1 VVVTAIAVSD
11 PEAVP
16 TTLAAVRRQVYEAAR
31 IVLVGGGSDVR
42 RAADLEG
49 LGWHESVGH
58 LLDAVAAGVTHVWI
72 VRAGA
77 VPRNDALYSLV
88 LESERNSAAIAG
100 SKLLRADDEERLISV
115 GLATD
120 VFDAPYVGLDP
131 EEIDFGQYDVVR
143 DVAAVPA
150 ASILM
155 RKDLARGVGGPD
167 PRMAPIPSA
176 VDLCQRARLRGAR
189 VIVVPSS
196 EVVIET
202 SRTRDA
208 LWKEEAGRIRA
219 MLKAYSWL
227 TLGWA
232 LPISF
237 LIGFVTAVV
246 APFLGRF
253 TLFSWLGA
261 WLWNLAFLPSTL
273 SARRAA
279 RRGRVGDDA
288 ELFRYQLRGSAEL
301 RQLFGEIGARLRDR
315 LGLEENRGFAELG
328 QDLRQ
333 PAFVIGLLALVF
345 AFFSTRSI
353 WSDQMPA
360 VGYSLPL
367 PPSGL
372 GTVDAYA
379 GGWNPAGMGS
389 VEPLRPFLALAGLVQ
404 TVAFDRPGAAMALLV
419 VAATLSALWG
429 SVRLFRTFG
438 IETVPALM
446 GAAVLVAG
454 PAAQS
459 ITGDTGVT
467 AWLAIGIVPWAIRVC
482 LARFPARW
490 GARLARI
497 AAAGWVIG
505 LTAVVSPLVGVVPIV
520 ALLVW
525 ALVEIDNRSAWRG
538 LLIGLMG
545 AVLGV
550 GMLVPWV
557 TTADLDRFLEAG
569 APAFWEPSLVMV
581 GGVAAALI
589 GLVVAGP
596 SHHAKVGVWGGILAT
611 LGAVVARSG
620 DGGFGREVEHT
631 GLVLVSLG
639 ASVIVAATFDAL
651 RRVDAVVG
659 WHRFVVSL
667 ATLGGIV
674 VVAATLFVVLPGRI
688 GFPGDTLD
696 RGVAFTEAAQ
706 GDPGSARILVVG
718 PQEDLPGDSR
728 LFRGAAYRVISAP
741 MPTMDEAWLSRP
753 TGADQALEQTL
764 ADIVDGETFRAGSAL
779 AEFGIR
785 WVISLGDTPFVSVFT
800 GQLDLVALG
809 TTRGVALT
817 VDGEPPVRAVADDG
831 AVWSYDGRVYRG
843 EANDV
848 RVVVAESPNGRWGP
862 DWQQSGWANDLS
874 GEAGEITFSPIE
886 GRRNQAV
893 VAGGLAL
900 VLMLGSAVGRERR

>member
-1 VVVTAIAVSD
+1 MVVTAIAVND

-16 TTLAAVRRQVYEAAR
+16 KTLAAVRRQVYEPAR

-42 RAADLEG
+42 RAADIEG
-49 LGWHESVGH
+49 LGWYESVGN
-58 LLDAVAAGVTHVWI
+58 LLGAVSGGVTHVWI

-77 VPRNDALYSLV
+77 LPRNDALYSLV
-88 LESERNSAAIAG
+88 LEAERNSAAIAG
-100 SKLLRADDEERLISV
+100 SKLLRADNEEQLISV

-167 PRMAPIPSA
+167 PRMAPIPGA

-189 VIVVPSS
+189 VIIVPSS
-196 EVVIET
+196 EVVIEP

-208 LWKEEAGRIRA
+208 LWREEAGRIRA

-227 TLGWA
+227 TLIWA

-237 LIGFVTAVV
+237 LIGLVSAIV

-261 WLWNLAFLPSTL
+261 WLWNLVYLPSTL
-273 SARRAA
+273 GARRAA

-301 RQLFGEIGARLRDR
+301 RQLLGEIGSRLRDR
-315 LGLEENRGFAELG
+315 LGLEEGRGFAELG

-333 PAFVIGLLALVF
+333 PAFVIGFLALVS

-353 WSDQMPA
+353 WSGQMPA

-372 GTVDAYA
+372 DTVAAYA
-379 GGWNPAGMGS
+379 GGWNPAGMGTI
-389 VEPLRPFLALAGLVQ
+389 EPLRPFLALAGLVQ
-404 TVAFDRPGAAMALLV
+404 TALLDRPGAAMALLV

-429 SVRLFRTFG
+429 SVRMLRTFG

-446 GAAVLVAG
+446 GAAVLIAG

-467 AWLAIGIVPWAIRVC
+467 AWLALGVVPWAVRVC
-482 LARFPARW
+482 LARFPKRWTARV
-490 GARLARI
+490 ARV

-505 LTAVVSPLVGVVPIV
+505 LTAVISPLVGVVPIV
-520 ALLVW
+520 ALLTW
-525 ALVEIDNRSAWRG
+525 ALVSVDDRSAWRG
-538 LLIGLMG
+538 ALVGVMGSLLG
-545 AVLGV
+545 AA
-550 GMLVPWV
+550 MLVPWV

-569 APAFWEPSLVMV
+569 DPAFWEPSLVMV
-581 GGVAAALI
+581 VALAVALV

-596 SHHAKVGVWGGILAT
+596 PRHAAVGVWGGILTT
-611 LGAVVARSG
+611 LGAAAARAG
-620 DGGFGREVEHT
+620 DAGFGREVEHS

-639 ASVIVAATFDAL
+639 SAAIVAATFDAL
-651 RRVDAVVG
+651 TRVDVVTG
-659 WHRFVVSL
+659 WRRLVVSS
-667 ATLGGIV
+667 ATIGGV
-674 VVAATLFVVLPGRI
+674 VLVAATVLVVLPGRI

-696 RGVAFTEAAQ
+696 RAVAFTGAAP
-706 GDPGSARILVVG
+706 GDPASARILVIG
-718 PQEDLPGDSR
+718 PSDALPGDSR
-728 LFRGAAYRVISAP
+728 LFRGASYRVISAP
-741 MPTMDEAWLSRP
+741 MPTMDEAWLGPAS
-753 TGADQALEQTL
+753 GADVALEQTL
-764 ADIVDGETFRAGSAL
+764 ADIVDGETFRAGDAL

-785 WVISLGDTPFVSVFT
+785 WVISLGETPFTSVFT

-809 TTRGVALT
+809 TSRGVALT
-817 VDGEPPVRAVADDG
+817 LDGDPPVRAVADDG
-831 AVWSYDGRVYRG
+831 SPWSYDGRVYRG
-843 EANDV
+843 EPADV
-848 RVVVAESPNGRWGP
+848 RVTIAESPNSRWQP
-862 DWQQSGWANDLS
+862 DWQQSGWANDVS
-874 GEAGEITFSPIE
+874 GVDGEVTFAPVE
-886 GRRNQAV
+886 GRRRQAIA
-893 VAGGLAL
+893 AGALAL
-900 VLMLGSAVGRERR
+900 LLVVGSAVGRERR

>member
-1 VVVTAIAVSD
+1 MVVTAIAVND

-16 TTLAAVRRQVYEAAR
+16 KTLAAVRRQVYESAR
-31 IVLVGGGSDVR
+31 IVLVGGGADVR

-49 LGWHESVGH
+49 LGWYETVGN
-58 LLDAVAAGVTHVWI
+58 LLSAVVAGVTHVWM

-88 LESERNSAAIAG
+88 LEAERNNAAIAG
-100 SKLLRADDEERLISV
+100 SKLLRADDEEQLISV

-208 LWKEEAGRIRA
+208 LWREEAGRIRA

-227 TLGWA
+227 TLIWA

-237 LIGFVTAVV
+237 LIGLLSAIV

-261 WLWNLAFLPSTL
+261 WLWNIAYLPSTL
-273 SARRAA
+273 GARRAA

-301 RQLFGEIGARLRDR
+301 RHLFGEIGARLRGR
-315 LGLEENRGFAELG
+315 LGLEEHRGFAELG

-333 PAFVIGLLALVF
+333 PAFVIGFLALVF

-353 WSDQMPA
+353 WSDGMPA

-372 GTVDAYA
+372 DAVGAYA

-389 VEPLRPFLALAGLVQ
+389 VEPLRPFLALAGLIQ
-404 TVAFDRPGAAMALLV
+404 TVVLDRPEAAMALLV
-419 VAATLSALWG
+419 VVATLSALWG
-429 SVRLFRTFG
+429 SVRMLRTFG

-454 PAAQS
+454 PAAQT

-467 AWLAIGIVPWAIRVC
+467 AWLAIGVVPWAIRVC
-482 LARFPARW
+482 LARFPSRWHARA
-490 GARLARI
+490 ARL
-497 AAAGWVIG
+497 AAAGWVTG
-505 LTAVVSPLVGVVPIV
+505 LAAVVSPLAGVVPV
-520 ALLVW
+520 TALVVW
-525 ALVEIDNRSAWRG
+525 ALVQVDDRAAWRG
-538 LLIGLMG
+538 VAVGIVG
-545 AVLGV
+545 AVLGI
-550 GMLVPWV
+550 GMLVPWL

-569 APAFWEPSLVMV
+569 APAFWEPSPVMV
-581 GGVAAALI
+581 VALGAALVGLVAA
-589 GLVVAGP
+589 GP
-596 SHHAKVGVWGGILAT
+596 QYHARVGIWGGIVAT
-611 LGAVVARSG
+611 LGTAVARTG
-620 DGGFGREVEHT
+620 DAGFGREVEHA
-631 GLVLVSLG
+631 GLVLASLG
-639 ASVIVAATFDAL
+639 SAVVVAATFDAL
-651 RRVDAVVG
+651 SRVDEVVG
-659 WHRFVVSL
+659 WRRFVVSM
-667 ATLGGIV
+667 ATIGGIV
-674 VVAATLFVVLPGRI
+674 VVASTLFVVLPGRI
-688 GFPGDTLD
+688 GFPGDTLE
-696 RGVAFTEAAQ
+696 RAVAFTGAAP
-706 GDPGSARILVVG
+706 GDPASSRILVVG

-741 MPTMDEAWLSRP
+741 MPTMDEAWLSSP
-753 TGADQALEQTL
+753 TGADLALEETL
-764 ADIVDGETFRAGSAL
+764 AEVVDGETFRAGDAL

-817 VDGEPPVRAVADDG
+817 LDGDPPVRAVADDG
-831 AVWSYDGRVYRG
+831 NAWSYDGRGYRG
-843 EANDV
+843 EADDV
-848 RVVVAESPNGRWGP
+848 RVVIAESPNGRWRP
-862 DWQQSGWANDLS
+862 DWAQVGWANELS
-874 GEAGEITFSPIE
+874 GRSGEIVFSPIE
-886 GRRNQAV
+886 GRRTQAIA
-893 VAGGLAL
+893 AGLLAL
-900 VLMLGSAVGRERR
+900 VLVVGSAVGRERR